1 MSRIKPYIFFLL
13 CLPSIFWLYKYI
25 NGNLGINPI
34 DKLMDKLG
42 EFALQ
47 LLIATLF
54 LSSLSKQKNFRS
66 LQILRRM
73 IGLFVFYYVCLHIMT
88 YIVLDYFFNWKLI
101 FKDILKRPFITFGF
115 ISFVLFL
122 PLVFTSTN
130 SMIKKLTYRVWKNLH
145 KLIYIIAPLVTLHYF
160 LLTKAD
166 KKEEYA
172 GYLTNFFSGKADGG
186 PVCCYWRKHSRQRCG
201 VNNDSRS

>member
-1 MSRIKPYIFFLL
+1 MVVSTQTVNFIKPIIFLSLL
-13 CLPSIFWLYKYI
+13 SPSLIWTYQFVL
-25 NGNLGINPI
+25 GNLGINPI

-54 LSSLSKQKNFRS
+54 LSSLSKHKNFRS

-88 YIVLDYFFNWKLI
+88 YVVLDYFFNWKLI

-166 KKEEYA
+166 KKEPIIYFVIIFFLLTWRA
-172 GYLTNFFSGKADGG
+172 LNKYLKS
-186 PVCCYWRKHSRQRCG
+186 
-201 VNNDSRS
+201 

>member
-1 MSRIKPYIFFLL
+1 MVFSTQLVKRIKPIIFISLL
-13 CLPSIFWLYKYI
+13 FPSLIWAYQFFF
-25 NGNLGINPI
+25 GNLGINPI

-88 YIVLDYFFNWKLI
+88 YVVLDYFFNWKLI

-166 KKEEYA
+166 KKEPIIYFVIIFFLLTWRVLNK
-172 GYLTNFFSGKADGG
+172 YLKS
-186 PVCCYWRKHSRQRCG
+186 
-201 VNNDSRS
+201 